1 MKAIVAIAIA
11 SLVSPLASAELYK
24 YVDKNG
30 RTVYSDQP
38 PVNMDSKQI
47 NASVG
52 TVAAPKSAVDRD
64 KDLQK
69 TRKETAEKQ
78 DKADKAD
85 KLAREQEARCNQ
97 ARENQRAYAEGGR
110 LYKYNDKGER
120 EFMGDDEIA
129 RAQQKAQRDV
139 DEACKKT

>member
-1 MKAIVAIAIA
+1 MKTIIAIAIA
-11 SLVSPLASAELYK
+11 SLLAPLASAELYK

-30 RTVYSDQP
+30 RTVYADQP
-38 PVNMDSKQI
+38 PVNVESKQI
-47 NASVG
+47 ATPVAPS
-52 TVAAPKSAVDRD
+52 AAPKSAVDRD

-69 TRKETAEKQ
+69 VRKETAEKQ
-78 DKADKAD
+78 EKADKAD

-110 LYKYNDKGER
+110 MYKYNDKGER
-120 EFMGDDEIA
+120 EFMGDEDIA